1 MTAVTAGAQAGF
13 GGGRRVHVV
22 QAEQG
27 RADHGRDVDDAHPG
41 LGAAAASWPVMPSI
55 SSGFRAREAARNRR
69 WAGRWAGCQ
78 TTSLSQRRAPDDMIV
93 TTTRLR
99 MLICGLLGPRA
110 GR

>member
-41 LGAAAASWPVMPSI
+41 LG
-55 SSGFRAREAARNRR
+55 RR
-69 WAGRWAGCQ
+69 RGQLAGDAVHQ
-78 TTSLSQRRAPDDMIV
+78 QRV
-93 TTTRLR
+93 
-99 MLICGLLGPRA
+99 PRS
-110 GR
+110 